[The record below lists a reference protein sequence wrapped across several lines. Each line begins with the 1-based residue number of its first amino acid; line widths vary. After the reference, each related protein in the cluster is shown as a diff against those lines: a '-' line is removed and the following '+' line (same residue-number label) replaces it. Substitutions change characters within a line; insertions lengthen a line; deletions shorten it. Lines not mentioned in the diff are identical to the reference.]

1 MIKRIFLIQLH
12 AILIFSAL
20 TAITQTNPS
29 LKQSEDSLKSIGELI
44 KESSSDS
51 ARLHLNTL
59 FFITLNQA
67 IHLPGSFDYPFD
79 SIKILGKLK
88 SPDKR
93 FRIYNWNLPRS
104 DGTNISFCFLQVYNK
119 NKDKYDYFDLTDRSD
134 SIDQPAIQ
142 TLDVHHWYGALYY
155 KIIENS
161 SIPDN
166 KKYYTLLGWIVKNRF
181 MAEKIIEVL
190 TFDEDG
196 IPHLGAKVFKN
207 FQDGQVRRVI
217 FKYSLAA
224 KMALN
229 YNEMGL
235 PAGNKSAALLKQSG
249 IKGRKAKMIIFD
261 HLVPLEPQLENQYQ
275 FYVPEADTYDAFV
288 FSKDAW
294 IFLQEVDARN
304 SPITSKKRK

>member
-1 MIKRIFLIQLH
+1 MLKRLFAAQIL
-12 AILIFSAL
+12 ACLIFCTISVVA
-20 TAITQTNPS
+20 QTSPS
-29 LKQSEDSLKSIGELI
+29 LKQVEDSLKSIGKLI
-44 KESSSDS
+44 KESPSDS
-51 ARLHLNTL
+51 ARLHLNSL

-79 SIKILGKLK
+79 SIRILGKLK

-93 FRIYNWNLPRS
+93 FRMYNWNLPRS
-104 DGTNISFCFLQVYNK
+104 DGSNISFCILQVYNK
-119 NKDKYDYFDLTDRSD
+119 SKDQYDYFDLADKSD
-134 SIDQPAIQ
+134 SMDRPEIQ
-142 TLDVHHWYGALYY
+142 TLDVRHWYGTLYY

-166 KKYYTLLGWIVKNRF
+166 KKYYTLLGWIAKNRF
-181 MAEKIIEVL
+181 IAEKIIEVL
-190 TFDEDG
+190 TFDEAG
-196 IPHLGAKVFKN
+196 IPRLGAKIFKN
-207 FQDGQVRRVI
+207 FKDGQVRRVI
-217 FKYSLAA
+217 FKYSLSA

-235 PAGNKSAALLKQSG
+235 PAGNKSAALLRQSG
-249 IKGRKAKMIIFD
+249 IKGSRAKMIIFD
-261 HLVPLEPQLENQYQ
+261 HLIPLEPQLENQHQ

-304 SPITSKKRK
+304 SPNHSKKRK

>member
-1 MIKRIFLIQLH
+1 MLKKSFTALFLIFLICP
-12 AILIFSAL
+12 AICLVA
-20 TAITQTNPS
+20 QTNSS
-29 LKQSEDSLKSIGELI
+29 LKQSEDSLNNIAKLI
-44 KESSSDS
+44 RESPSDS
-51 ARLHLNTL
+51 VRLQLNSMFSTTL
-59 FFITLNQA
+59 YKA

-79 SIKILGKLK
+79 SIRILGKLK

-93 FRIYNWNLPRS
+93 FRMYNWNLPRS

-119 NKDKYDYFDLTDRSD
+119 SKDQYETFDLADRSD

-161 SIPDN
+161 SIPNN
-166 KKYYTLLGWIVKNRF
+166 KKYYTLLGWIVKDRF
-181 MAEKIIEVL
+181 IAEKIIEVL
-190 TFDEDG
+190 TFDKEG
-196 IPHLGAKVFKN
+196 IPQMGAKVFKN
-207 FQDGQVRRVI
+207 YQDGQVRRVI
-217 FKYSLAA
+217 FKYSLSA

-235 PAGNKSAALLKQSG
+235 PVGNKSAALLKQYG

-294 IFLQEVDARN
+294 IFLQDVDARN
-304 SPITSKKRK
+304 NPLPSRKRK

>member
-1 MIKRIFLIQLH
+1 MFKRLFESQLYVC
-12 AILIFSAL
+12 LIFF
-20 TAITQTNPS
+20 AISVVAQNNPS
-29 LKQSEDSLKSIGELI
+29 LKQSEDSLKSIGKLI

-51 ARLHLNTL
+51 ARLHLNAL
-59 FFITLNQA
+59 FFITLDQA

-93 FRIYNWNLPRS
+93 FRMYNWNLPKS

-119 NKDKYDYFDLTDRSD
+119 SKDQYETFDLADRSD

-142 TLDVHHWYGALYY
+142 TLDVNHWYGTLYY

-166 KKYYTLLGWIVKNRF
+166 KKYYTLLGWIAKNRF
-181 MAEKIIEVL
+181 IAEKIIEVL
-190 TFDEDG
+190 TFDKDG
-196 IPHLGAKVFKN
+196 IPHMGAKIFKN

-217 FKYSLAA
+217 FKYSLSA

-235 PAGNKSAALLKQSG
+235 PVGNKSAALLKQSG
-249 IKGRKAKMIIFD
+249 IKGKKAKMIIFD

-294 IFLQEVDARN
+294 IFLHEVDARN
-304 SPITSKKRK
+304 SPLPSKKRK